1 MGPPVSAPVVKR
13 GRNVTAE
20 LLERKTVEKV
30 NTSMKLLLFTEP
42 VLNIVL
48 TDEDTLS

>member
-1 MGPPVSAPVVKR
+1 MGPPVSVPAVKR

-30 NTSMKLLLFTEP
+30 NTSMKP
-42 VLNIVL
+42 LNIVL
-48 TDEDTLS
+48 IDEDTLSYT